1 MAIRSK
7 VYHYPVK
14 VKWQNERIGLLELKG
29 KPPLQVATPPE
40 FKGHKG
46 FWTPEDLFVSAL
58 ASCFM
63 TTFLGTAYHRGL
75 AFESFEADAEGK
87 LERPEKKFLFTEV
100 IIRVRIVLPSD
111 GDLML
116 AHEVLDFAKK
126 DCLVSN
132 SIVSNVKIEPII
144 WVKKAKAEKKREST
158 VMA

>member
-7 VYHYPVK
+7 VYHYPVR
-14 VKWQNERIGLLELKG
+14 VKWESERIGLLEVKG
-29 KPPLQVATPPE
+29 KPPLEVATPPE

-58 ASCFM
+58 VSCFM

-75 AFESFEADAEGK
+75 AFESFEADAEGT
-87 LERPEKKFLFTEV
+87 LERPEDKFLFTE
-100 IIRVRIVLPSD
+100 ISIRVRIVLPPD

-132 SIVSNVKIEPII
+132 SIVSKVKIDPII
-144 WVKKAKAEKKREST
+144 WVKKTGAGKKRESVAAT
-158 VMA
+158 